1 VKQTG
6 LPSPDRTGLQVRAG
20 QEPKR
25 ILPRIRDAGTD
36 LAALVVSDLFETSEA
51 FANREWVWAM
61 PPARFARRITLD
73 AGSWGSVRNALT
85 PGYSISRLRRE
96 EAGEGAR
103 GPRDEGRRLL
113 ENEVLFRSDRL
124 ESLSYPNA
132 GEGARGPNREATNKT
147 SALPVMRRLT
157 AARLLLVSS
166 FGFFLI

>member
-103 GPRDEGRRLL
+103 GP
-113 ENEVLFRSDRL
+113 
-124 ESLSYPNA
+124 
-132 GEGARGPNREATNKT
+132 NREATNKR